1 MNATRGRPRAA
12 APAALAALAAL
23 LWMLL
28 PAQAAQAHT
37 SLTGSDPEEGAVLT
51 EPPASVTLHFNE
63 PVQPVDEVLRLV
75 DADGADHPVEATTS
89 DNDVIVTMGHDLPAG
104 GYSLNWRVISADG
117 HPVSGVLGF
126 TLDLPEAEPSDE
138 PTEAA
143 PTEHETD
150 EAPGGGAEET
160 ATDAAAETAVSE
172 VEDHRAAVTAVSV
185 LQYLGLLVF
194 AGLVCF
200 RAAIAR
206 DLCPP
211 RPRHRLLRASGA
223 LAVLAAAAAIP
234 IGALD
239 LMGLPLRRVLDY
251 GAWSGTV
258 QTEPVAILALTA
270 VGVGAAYWL
279 TARGRRPWAAPA
291 SLVAAAVALA
301 APVLTGHSMLFEPGW
316 AMIAADV
323 VHLFTGAVW
332 IGGLLGLL
340 IVLRHALRR
349 GAGADAVGP
358 ATVVARFSTWAGVT
372 VALLAASGL
381 TMAVLIHREWSSLF
395 GSEHGRMLLVKLAIV
410 AVAVALAAWNR
421 FRLVPLIRGGGEGGL
436 GRLRRILAVEA
447 LVVATAVGVT
457 GALVHL
463 SPQAETATAAET
475 EAAPPPAEVALQHD
489 LGEGTLTAVVEPGRT
504 GANTIAVELV
514 DAEGA
519 PVEPLEA
526 PVVSASLPAEDFGP
540 IEAPTE
546 AGADPG
552 VYLAAIDLPMA
563 GEWEVAVHVRVSR
576 FEEHHA
582 VLDLVLE

>member
-63 PVQPVDEVLRLV
+63 PVQPVDEVMRLV

-89 DNDVIVTMGHDLPAG
+89 DNDVIVAMGHDLPAG

-143 PTEHETD
+143 PTEHGTD
-150 EAPGGGAEET
+150 EAAGDG
-160 ATDAAAETAVSE
+160 AAETPEAAADPVVDDEGHRTAV
-172 VEDHRAAVTAVSV
+172 AVTSI
-185 LQYLGLLVF
+185 LQYLGLLAF
-194 AGLVCF
+194 AGLVFF

-211 RPRHRLLRASGA
+211 RPRHRLLRASGS

-239 LMGLPLRRVLDY
+239 LMGLPLSRILDY
-251 GAWSGTV
+251 GAWEGTV
-258 QTEPVAILALTA
+258 QPEPVAVLALTA
-270 VGVGAAYWL
+270 VGVVAAYWL
-279 TARGRRPWAAPA
+279 TARGRRPWTAPA
-291 SLVAAAVALA
+291 SLVAAAAALA

-340 IVLRHALRR
+340 VLLRHALRR
-349 GAGADAVGP
+349 DADPVGP
-358 ATVVARFSTWAGVT
+358 ATVVARFSTWAGFT
-372 VALLAASGL
+372 VGLLAASGL
-381 TMAVLIHREWSSLF
+381 TMAFLIHREWSSLF

-410 AVAVALAAWNR
+410 ALAVALAAWNR

-436 GRLRRILAVEA
+436 GRLRRVLAVEA
-447 LVVATAVGVT
+447 AVVATAVGVT

-463 SPQAETATAAET
+463 SPQAETEAAAEPP
-475 EAAPPPAEVALQHD
+475 PPPAAVTLRHD

-504 GANTIAVELV
+504 GANTITVELV
-514 DAEGA
+514 DAAGA

-526 PVVSASLPAEDFGP
+526 PVVFASLPAEDFGP
-540 IEAPTE
+540 VEAPTE
-546 AGADPG
+546 AGPDPG
-552 VYLAAIDLPMA
+552 VYLAEIDLPMT

-582 VLDLVLE
+582 VLELALE